1 MPWRRNAVT
10 SVAAVIESIGGKL
23 ERSTSAFAGSSAVTG
38 DAGFGVSA
46 VWAGAGASAATFAS
60 RLRRDQRARNSSS
73 LIRAH
78 LHHDDAAPAPRDRH
92 GAARVSRTPFRRG
105 ARQRIFQSRREE
117 LQASAPLRRDWRRL
131 P

>member
-23 ERSTSAFAGSSAVTG
+23 ERSNSAFAGSSAVTG

-78 LHHDDAAPAPRDRH
+78 LHHDAAAPAPRI
-92 GAARVSRTPFRRG
+92 GAAPLALDELPF
-105 ARQRIFQSRREE
+105 
-117 LQASAPLRRDWRRL
+117 DV
-131 P
+131 

>member
-23 ERSTSAFAGSSAVTG
+23 ERSTSALAGSSAVTG
-38 DAGFGVSA
+38 DAGFGV
-46 VWAGAGASAATFAS
+46 WAGAGALAATFAS

-78 LHHDDAAPAPRDRH
+78 LHHDPAARALRDRPVAAPRL
-92 GAARVSRTPFRRG
+92 RT
-105 ARQRIFQSRREE
+105 SV
-117 LQASAPLRRDWRRL
+117 
-131 P
+131 